1 MYLATR
7 IDVNSSMTLI
17 LQIEL
22 DIYEIEKFFY
32 KRVIY
37 FPNVIVG
44 YILTV
49 GEGQYELLTVSNQ

>member
-1 MYLATR
+1 
-7 IDVNSSMTLI
+7 MTLI